1 MKWKILS
8 ILLAAVFVLGACQAD
23 NDDPQN
29 NNNGDDNV
37 EQTRYEGDRDA
48 DNRFD
53 RNNDVNEFNNGN
65 RTRDTDN
72 PGNNRNNTNNGE
84 NQYELADEAADRI
97 SEEVDGVNNAY
108 VMKTDNNAYVAARLD
123 NDNNVRNNNNVR
135 NDNNIRNNN
144 DTADNNNYTNNN
156 NNNNATNINRDRG
169 QEVTDDVKKE
179 ITRIV
184 KSVDSDVDNVYVST
198 NPDFFDLAGNYADD
212 VDSGK
217 PIRGLFDQMGNMIER
232 VFPQNK
238 R

>member
-8 ILLAAVFVLGACQAD
+8 ILFAAVFVLGACQAD

-53 RNNDVNEFNNGN
+53 RNDNVNEFNNGN
-65 RTRDTDN
+65 RTRDRD
-72 PGNNRNNTNNGE
+72 NRNNINNGE

-97 SEEVDGVNNAY
+97 TDEVDGVKNVY

-156 NNNNATNINRDRG
+156 NATNINRDRG
-169 QEVTDDVKKE
+169 QEVTDEVKNE

-217 PIRGLFDQMGNMIER
+217 PVRGLFDQMGNMIER